1 MSENW
6 LHISPTSGTGSTQ
19 MSISADTNTSGVAR
33 KAKIVITAGTM
44 TRTIDVLQMPTEGDI
59 VCTYV
64 INSTAETLMANSWYL
79 SKAVITTSAGTVM
92 EISGDS
98 SLLTS
103 SQDWTSLLGINVGEV
118 IKVVYIPIDGY
129 MGSLWFEGVP
139 VKTIAL
145 YDKVIGITGDTN
157 SNVPVFAELPY
168 LESLYISSSVSNF
181 PTGNKWNWN
190 VA

>member
-1 MSENW
+1 MSQNW
-6 LHISPTSGTGSTQ
+6 LHISPTSGTGSAQ
-19 MSISADTNTSGVAR
+19 MTISADTNTTGVVR

-44 TRTIDVLQMPTEGDI
+44 TRTIDVVQQPSEEYV

-64 INSTAETLMANSWYL
+64 INSTAETLMTNNWYL

-103 SQDWTSLLGINVGEV
+103 SQDWPSLLGINVGEE
-118 IKVVYIPIDGY
+118 IKVVYIPTDGY
-129 MGSLWFEGVP
+129 MGSLWFDGVP

-157 SNVPVFAELPY
+157 SNAPVFKELPY

-181 PTGNKWNWN
+181 PTGNKWNWD